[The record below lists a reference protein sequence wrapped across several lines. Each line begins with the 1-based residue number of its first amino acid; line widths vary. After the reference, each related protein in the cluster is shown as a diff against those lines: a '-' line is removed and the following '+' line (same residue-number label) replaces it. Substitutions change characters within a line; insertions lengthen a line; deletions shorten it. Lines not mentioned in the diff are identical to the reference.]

1 MVGLI
6 IKDMMNLKKQILIYV
21 FFIIFYGIFSF
32 ANGNDQLFWFAI
44 IIIGIMTPITSI
56 AFDERVKW
64 DKFALTMPIKRK
76 DLVLSK
82 YILSYMTVLLS
93 ILVYLIYLLVLGRT
107 IDQKLLFTTGGI
119 VAICILYQSI
129 FLPIIFKFGT
139 EKGRIIFFIGCA
151 VPYILVYLTNK
162 TNFLKAPSQE
172 LIDFLPVIVSVGTV
186 VISILSILISNKIY
200 KKKDF

>member
-129 FLPIIFKFGT
+129 FLPIILSKCGLPS
-139 EKGRIIFFIGCA
+139 
-151 VPYILVYLTNK
+151 VVILSAKILKLNK
-162 TNFLKAPSQE
+162 TNKNNKNFFIKSSPLK
-172 LIDFLPVIVSVGTV
+172 
-186 VISILSILISNKIY
+186 
-200 KKKDF
+200 